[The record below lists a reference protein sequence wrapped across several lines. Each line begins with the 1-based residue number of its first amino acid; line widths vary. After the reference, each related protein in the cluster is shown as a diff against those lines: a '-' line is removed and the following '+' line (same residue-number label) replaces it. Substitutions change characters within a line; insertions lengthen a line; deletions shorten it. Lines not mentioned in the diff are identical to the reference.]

1 MATLFIGGALFDGH
15 NAPVADHGVL
25 VENGKVAKVAPKG
38 EFAGFAG
45 ETIDTSGGTLLPG
58 LIDCHVHLTM
68 GGEADPGTAQDK
80 LSASRLTL
88 KTLERAQQTLQAG
101 IVAVRDCGG
110 KDYIEISVR
119 DAILR
124 GEFSGPVIRAVGKML
139 CMTGGHGNRT
149 GRVADGVDDVIRGVR
164 EQIHA
169 GADAIKIMAT
179 GGVMTPGVDPEDAHY
194 SREEMAAGLA
204 EARRFRRRTASH
216 AQGSEG
222 ILNAVLGGVDSIE
235 HGIFMND
242 ECLAEMLKRGTY
254 LVPTLAAVRNIVN
267 NAGKGGIPPWVIEK
281 ANRVY
286 VIHLDSFKRFHGAG
300 GKIAMGTDA
309 GTPFNLHGD
318 NALELEFMVEAG
330 MKPLEALRAGTSA
343 AADLL
348 DLPSH
353 GKVQAGLPADFL
365 LVEGDPV
372 ADITRAARRQY
383 HRAVFR
389 KGELASGLPT
399 MLGGLR
405 GAQPAI
411 AKAAAF

>member
-1 MATLFIGGALFDGH
+1 MSTLFIGGALFDGQ
-15 NAPVADHGVL
+15 NPPVSDHGVL
-25 VENGKVAKVAPKG
+25 VENGKVARVAPAG
-38 EFAGFAG
+38 EFIGFAG
-45 ETIDTSGGTLLPG
+45 NRVDTSGGTLLPG

-80 LSASRLTL
+80 LTPSRLTL

-110 KDYIEISVR
+110 RDYIEISVR

-124 GEFSGPVIRAVGKML
+124 GEFSGPTIRAVGKML

-204 EARRFRRRTASH
+204 EARRFRKRTASH
-216 AQGSEG
+216 AQGAEG

-254 LVPTLAAVRNIVN
+254 LVPTLAAVRNIVGN
-267 NAGKGGIPPWVIEK
+267 KNAGIPPWALEK
-281 ANRVY
+281 AIRVY
-286 VIHLDSFKRFHGAG
+286 DVHLETFKRFYGAG
-300 GKIAMGTDA
+300 GKVAMGTDA
-309 GTPFNLHGD
+309 GTPFNLHGA
-318 NALELEFMVEAG
+318 NAMELEFMVEAG
-330 MKPLEALRAGTSA
+330 MTPLDALRSSTAA

-348 DLPSH
+348 DLPNH
-353 GKVQAGLPADFL
+353 GRVKAGMIADFL
-365 LVEGDPV
+365 LVDGDPA
-372 ADITRAARRQY
+372 ADIARAARRQH

-389 KGELASGLPT
+389 KGELAAGLPT

-405 GAQPAI
+405 GAEPAS